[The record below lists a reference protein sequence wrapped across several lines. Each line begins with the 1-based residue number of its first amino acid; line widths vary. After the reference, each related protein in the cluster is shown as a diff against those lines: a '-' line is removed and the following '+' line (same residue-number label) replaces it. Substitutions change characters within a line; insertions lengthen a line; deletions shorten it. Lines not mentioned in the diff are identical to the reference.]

1 MITRDSLFRSVFKK
15 TGILF
20 LFCSIS
26 LLLQL
31 KKVNRKCGDHRRWNS
46 GDHFTLIC
54 VLRTFLVVSHV
65 LACSV
70 CSLRPADEQRKSL
83 TGCVWSGHL
92 QAHRIRRR
100 LRRFNHLHDEPP
112 CLHTDWWEQ
121 LMKLCCETSNRMIFT
136 IFIFSS
142 SVMNLL
148 VDLWG
153 SSLCHVFG
161 FFFARS
167 QIWNCVLCLCVSDTV
182 CSSSCA
188 AGFIVLCITFQ
199 QRGPSCYDFVSLL
212 GDIFSFLFFFSLVF
226 FFAGSLSQNSN
237 ETNQKRQQTECWSL
251 SQQLHT
257 AHSCHADFRNHC
269 FTPSLWIHIYT
280 FFFYFFLSCSRPKQ
294 TTNNFFHTLSSTA
307 AS

>member
-1 MITRDSLFRSVFKK
+1 MFT
-15 TGILF
+15 
-20 LFCSIS
+20 
-26 LLLQL
+26 
-31 KKVNRKCGDHRRWNS
+31 HRLMR
-46 GDHFTLIC
+46 
-54 VLRTFLVVSHV
+54 
-65 LACSV
+65 A
-70 CSLRPADEQRKSL
+70 ADETLLWNEQQNDFYHFYFFLLRHEPAGGSL
-83 TGCVWSGHL
+83 G
-92 QAHRIRRR
+92 
-100 LRRFNHLHDEPP
+100 FE
-112 CLHTDWWEQ
+112 
-121 LMKLCCETSNRMIFT
+121 
-136 IFIFSS
+136 
-142 SVMNLL
+142 
-148 VDLWG
+148 
-153 SSLCHVFG
+153 SLSCFW

-212 GDIFSFLFFFSLVF
+212 GDIFSFLFFFPLVF

-280 FFFYFFLSCSRPKQ
+280 FFFFISFSPARVQNKPQ
-294 TTNNFFHTLSSTA
+294 TTSFTRWARLLRLNSPDRLTS
-307 AS
+307 